1 MHVINNL
8 KQILKKLNYIMS
20 KKQKK
25 KAVCLIIIVLVGSIF
40 ETLGVS
46 IIMPFIEAVMI
57 PEALFDNAII
67 GKLSDIFNWKESDI
81 IWITAIFI
89 ISVYVVKNIVL
100 LISSYAQASFRC
112 RLVKEISVKMLN
124 AYLNHSYIYFTNIN
138 SGKVIRGIY
147 DDVGGLYFILE
158 DLFKGLAELLTAL
171 FIAITLFI
179 IDPTLA
185 IGLLFC
191 AGVTLFFVI
200 FVIKKRIGNLGQE
213 LRKVNACL
221 HQYTLQIVGAIKEI
235 MVAQK
240 KEYFTKEYSGEFE
253 KRRKIETEYSFIG
266 SCPERIIETVCICG
280 LIVMIVIRVNVGID
294 SVTFISKMGAFAVAA
309 FRILPSMSRIAGYI
323 NNLVYYIPML
333 NATYENVKEA
343 DEYVQTIKYKH
354 DTKLAKLCFEHSM
367 QISDINWKYG
377 KKNILNN
384 VNLEIKKG
392 ESIAFIGASGAG
404 KTTLADIILG
414 VLRPQA
420 GTVKCDDKDIYE
432 NLIEWSK
439 IVAYVPQN
447 VYLFDD
453 TIKANVAF
461 GIDSSE
467 VDESLVWDVLEQ
479 AQLKEFVL
487 SLPEKLNTIVGER
500 GIKFSGGQRQ
510 RIAIARALYH
520 RPEILVLDEATSA
533 LDNDTE
539 KAVMSA
545 IDELHVKITMIIVAH
560 RLTTVEKCDKIY
572 EFKDGNVAERNKFIV
587 LEENK

>member
-1 MHVINNL
+1 M
-8 KQILKKLNYIMS
+8 
-20 KKQKK
+20 
-25 KAVCLIIIVLVGSIF
+25 
-40 ETLGVS
+40 
-46 IIMPFIEAVMI
+46 
-57 PEALFDNAII
+57 
-67 GKLSDIFNWKESDI
+67 
-81 IWITAIFI
+81 
-89 ISVYVVKNIVL
+89 
-100 LISSYAQASFRC
+100 
-112 RLVKEISVKMLN
+112 
-124 AYLNHSYIYFTNIN
+124 
-138 SGKVIRGIY
+138 
-147 DDVGGLYFILE
+147 
-158 DLFKGLAELLTAL
+158 
-171 FIAITLFI
+171 
-179 IDPTLA
+179 
-185 IGLLFC
+185 
-191 AGVTLFFVI
+191 
-200 FVIKKRIGNLGQE
+200 
-213 LRKVNACL
+213 
-221 HQYTLQIVGAIKEI
+221 
-235 MVAQK
+235 
-240 KEYFTKEYSGEFE
+240 
-253 KRRKIETEYSFIG
+253 
-266 SCPERIIETVCICG
+266 
-280 LIVMIVIRVNVGID
+280 
-294 SVTFISKMGAFAVAA
+294 
-309 FRILPSMSRIAGYI
+309 
-323 NNLVYYIPML
+323 
-333 NATYENVKEA
+333 
-343 DEYVQTIKYKH
+343 
-354 DTKLAKLCFEHSM
+354 
-367 QISDINWKYG
+367 
-377 KKNILNN
+377 
-384 VNLEIKKG
+384 
-392 ESIAFIGASGAG
+392 
-404 KTTLADIILG
+404 ADIILG

-545 IDELHVKITMIIVAH
+545 IDELHGKITMIIVAH